1 MDWTTF
7 ERHGGVNLPDRL
19 RRRAKRVLSARY
31 EEFEDLYLRH
41 RRAVETLV
49 HESKLFTPV
58 TLGHFA
64 AGQAA
69 LEMAWH
75 DGVISREEHA
85 WLLQAFTAMMSHS
98 VDYFSDCDA
107 GFKVDVN
114 PPLAMLTEP
123 ELAAIYMTAA
133 CTCRADIKRRADD
146 VRLFFEL
153 AFFDNELLA
162 SPFRLDATG
171 TILWAKHRRELGER
185 RAAELEVFF
194 VAMHILVEQFDLGL
208 PEIADYLEHELKR
221 HAENGE
227 QASLAESE
235 TEDEWQGW

>member
-1 MDWTTF
+1 M
-7 ERHGGVNLPDRL
+7 VDRL
-19 RRRAKRVLSARY
+19 RRRAKRMLSARY
-31 EEFEDLYLRH
+31 EEFEDLYLSH
-41 RRAVETLV
+41 RQLAETLV
-49 HESKLFTPV
+49 HESERFTPV

-85 WLLQAFTAMMSHS
+85 WLLQAFTAMMSYS

-107 GFKVDVN
+107 GFKVDVS

-123 ELAAIYMTAA
+123 ELAEAYLTAA
-133 CTCRADIKRRADD
+133 CAFRADIENRLAD
-146 VRLFFEL
+146 VGLFFEL

-162 SPFRLDATG
+162 SPYRLDATG
-171 TILWAKHRRELGER
+171 TLLWAKHRRGLGER

-221 HAENGE
+221 HAEDGE
-227 QASLAESE
+227 QASRTESE

>member
-1 MDWTTF
+1 M
-7 ERHGGVNLPDRL
+7 
-19 RRRAKRVLSARY
+19 LSARY
-31 EEFEDLYLRH
+31 EEFEDLYLSH
-41 RRAVETLV
+41 RQLAKTLV
-49 HESKLFTPV
+49 HESELFTPV

-69 LEMAWH
+69 LEAAWN
-75 DGVISREEHA
+75 DGVISWKEHA
-85 WLLQAFTAMMSHS
+85 WLLQGFTAMMSHS
-98 VDYFSDCDA
+98 VDYFSDGDA
-107 GFKVDVN
+107 GFKVDVS
-114 PPLAMLTEP
+114 PPLKMLTEP
-123 ELAAIYMTAA
+123 ELAEAYLTAA

-162 SPFRLDATG
+162 SPYRLDATG
-171 TILWAKHRRELGER
+171 TLLWAKHRRGLGER

-208 PEIADYLEHELKR
+208 PEIADYLEHELRR
-221 HAENGE
+221 HAEDGE
-227 QASLAESE
+227 QSSLTESE